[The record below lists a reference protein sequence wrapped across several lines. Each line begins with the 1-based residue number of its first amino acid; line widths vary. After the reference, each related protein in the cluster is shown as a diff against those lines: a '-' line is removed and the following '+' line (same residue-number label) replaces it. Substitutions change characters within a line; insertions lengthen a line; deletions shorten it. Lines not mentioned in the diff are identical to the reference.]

1 MANNTLRHLF
11 AAATCAAAIL
21 SSCRSQAPEPVYP
34 IPTADQIAWKQMES
48 YAFVHFGLN
57 SFTDKEWGYGNTD
70 PQLFNPTVGIDCE
83 QWVKIFKEIGF
94 KGVIIT
100 AKHHDGF
107 CLWPTATTE
116 YNITKSPWKD
126 GKGDLVQE
134 LADACRKYG
143 LKLGLYLSPWDR
155 NNIHYGEPEYV
166 DIYHEQIRELVTRY
180 SPLFEFWFDGANG
193 GDGWYGGLEG
203 RRSIDAKTY
212 YGYEEARKIICDVNP
227 TAMIFGGECPTIR
240 WVGNERGWA
249 GDTQWSTFERGRGSH
264 LDNQYGHEDGSE
276 WLPSEVDVSVR
287 PGWFYTAKTDNKVK
301 SVDKLLDIWYRSVG
315 HNSNLILNFPIAS
328 TGRIHPTDSARVTE
342 WAEILRDDFSDNL
355 LRQAR
360 VTADCS
366 RGRRFSASKVTDSD
380 SESYWSTPDGVNAG
394 TLTFTFRKPV
404 DVNRLLLQEYIQL
417 GQRVRSFTIESMDAD
432 GEWSAVAAA
441 DTTSTVGFKR
451 IVRFETVN
459 AKAIRVRF
467 NDARGPLCIS
477 NAEAYCAEERNWTE
491 DSEIG
496 TTLLVSLPKE
506 KPEYLHRLS
515 RLKEIH
521 TFTYVPLKGSRHLI
535 TRYRLLVDGK
545 IVSEGEFSNIV
556 NNPVPQTVE
565 FGPVKGRE
573 VTFIATSLAEGAE
586 RADISEFSVK

>member
-1 MANNTLRHLF
+1 MSHINFRHIIAAAVF
-11 AAATCAAAIL
+11 AAAALT
-21 SSCRSQAPEPVYP
+21 SCSQKAPEPVYP

-57 SFTDKEWGYGNTD
+57 SFTDMEWGYGNAD
-70 PQLFNPTVGIDCE
+70 PQLFNPTIGIDCD

-107 CLWPTATTE
+107 CLWPTETTE

-134 LADACRKYG
+134 LADACHKYG

-166 DIYHEQIRELVTRY
+166 DIYHNQIRELVTRY

-227 TAMIFGGECPTIR
+227 SAMIFGGECPTIR

-249 GDTQWSTFERGRGSH
+249 GDTQWSMLDRNKGNY
-264 LDNQYGHEDGSE
+264 LDNQYGHEDGQE
-276 WLPSEVDVSVR
+276 WLPAEVDVSVR
-287 PGWFYTAKTDNKVK
+287 PGWFYTTRTDHKVK

-328 TGRIHPTDSARVTE
+328 TGRIHPTDSARVME
-342 WAEILRDDFSDNL
+342 WAQVLREDFAVNL
-355 LRQAR
+355 LKDAT

-366 RGRRFSASKVTDSD
+366 RGRRFSAAKATDSD
-380 SESYWSTPDGVNAG
+380 SDSYWSTPDGVNSG
-394 TLTFTFRKPV
+394 TLTFSFKEPV
-404 DVNRLLLQEYIQL
+404 NVNRLLLQEYTQL
-417 GQRVRSFTIESMDAD
+417 GQRVRSFVIENLDPD
-432 GEWSAVAAA
+432 GEWAPVVAA
-441 DTTSTVGFKR
+441 DTTTTVGFKR
-451 IVRFETVN
+451 IVRFETVSSS
-459 AKAIRVRF
+459 ALRVRF
-467 NDARGPLCIS
+467 TDARGPLCIS
-477 NAEAYCAEERNWTE
+477 NAEAYCAAERNWTE
-491 DSEIG
+491 EGEIG
-496 TTLLVSLPKE
+496 TTLLVSLPKDNPVYVH
-506 KPEYLHRLS
+506 KLS
-515 RLKEIH
+515 RVKEIH
-521 TFTYVPLKGSRHLI
+521 SFTYTPLKTSKNFI
-535 TRYRLLVDGK
+535 TRYKLLVDGK
-545 IVSEGEFSNIV
+545 KVAEGEFSNIV
-556 NNPVPQTVE
+556 NNPIPQTVE
-565 FGPVKGRE
+565 FGKVKGRE
-573 VTFIATSLAEGAE
+573 VTFIATALSDEAEA
-586 RADISEFSVK
+586 ADISDFSVR